1 MYVYIYIDYTILSRL
16 YKRVTSINIFVELKY
31 VHEHI
36 PFQKSFMFRMRRSK
50 MFMFALIP
58 VALGQ
63 VSRLKGEM
71 TNFV

>member
-1 MYVYIYIDYTILSRL
+1 MVYKLYHSIHGL